1 MSGETLLGD
10 DGKTFD
16 DLFKERFEEKCE
28 EEKAKSVIV
37 RRCNRI
43 YDSIIKDECEEL
55 YDHLIVENQM
65 SPELQLM
72 RWLKCMLA
80 REFNEQSSLQCW
92 DFILGGMFLC
102 IIQNYQDKIYFT
114 RDTLPFNFKNKLEVF
129 NTTIPEAVEDP
140 LLNLEVLCAT
150 MVLIKKD
157 LLLESDFS
165 MCLGYLWKYELRDPD
180 DPSDVIARSIQTK
193 KNYVSRLKKS

>member
-1 MSGETLLGD
+1 MYQVTKEVAVIRQEVTKEIQEEQELEQYYKSKNEENAGSDENVEEVKSFGQLV
-10 DGKTFD
+10 
-16 DLFKERFEEKCE
+16 KERLEQRCE

-37 RRCNRI
+37 QRCNRI

-55 YDHLIVENQM
+55 YVHLIEVNQM

-102 IIQNYQDKIYFT
+102 
-114 RDTLPFNFKNKLEVF
+114 V
-129 NTTIPEAVEDP
+129 V
-140 LLNLEVLCAT
+140 
-150 MVLIKKD
+150 
-157 LLLESDFS
+157 
-165 MCLGYLWKYELRDPD
+165 
-180 DPSDVIARSIQTK
+180 
-193 KNYVSRLKKS
+193 